1 MSRSRSPKLHM
12 SSTPTVY
19 PETSRDAVPMPP
31 GNSKHIMPVPPPTL
45 PSATSGPAFASAA
58 LASATVT
65 VRPSAMSESSHS
77 PTTGMTVWSG
87 SPPAASIAAW

>member
-1 MSRSRSPKLHM
+1 MC
-12 SSTPTVY
+12 

-31 GNSKHIMPVPPPTL
+31 GKSKHIMPVPPPTL
-45 PSATSGPAFASAA
+45 PSATSAPALASAA

-65 VRPSAMSESSHS
+65 VRASAMSESSHS
-77 PTTGMTVWSG
+77 PTTGMIVWSG